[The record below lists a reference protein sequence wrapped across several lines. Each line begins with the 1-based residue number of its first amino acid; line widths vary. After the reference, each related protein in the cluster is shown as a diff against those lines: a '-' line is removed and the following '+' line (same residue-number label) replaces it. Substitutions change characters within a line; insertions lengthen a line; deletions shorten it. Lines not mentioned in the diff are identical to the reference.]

1 MLILIKW
8 VFFDR
13 SMADEAVLVMIASE
27 LRQIRDVLADL
38 YTLMDRRTY

>member
-1 MLILIKW
+1 
-8 VFFDR
+8 
-13 SMADEAVLVMIASE
+13 MADEAVLVMIASE